1 MRLCSFITS
10 VTFRTRLPPGATIFV
25 TFRLAG
31 SLPLEVLAALRQEF
45 AALSETD
52 DEAATYA
59 RQRRYFG
66 KFDKQLDAA
75 HAGPVWLR
83 QPAIARLVRQALH
96 FNDGRKYQLV
106 CYCLMANHVHLVV
119 GLPDKAPSLAR
130 TLQALKGYT
139 GHAANALLGRTGQF
153 WQRESYDHV
162 VRDAQELERIIAY
175 VVNNPVKAGL
185 VDDWQQWPYTYWAP

>member
-1 MRLCSFITS
+1 MLIYYQRNLPH
-10 VTFRTRLPPGATIFV
+10 RLPPGETIFV

-31 SLPLEVLAALRQEF
+31 SLPLEMMTALQQEF
-45 AALSETD
+45 AAVPGAD

-66 KFDKQLDAA
+66 KFDAQLDAA
-75 HAGPVWLR
+75 HAGPVWLG
-83 QPAIARLVRQALH
+83 QPAIAQLVQQALH
-96 FNDGRKYQLV
+96 FSDGRNYQLV

-119 GLPDKAPSLAR
+119 CLPDNAPSLAR
-130 TLQALKGYT
+130 TLQSLKGYT
-139 GHAANALLGRTGQF
+139 GRAANALLGRTGHF

-162 VRDAQELERIIAY
+162 VRNGQELERVIAY

-185 VDDWQQWPYTYWAP
+185 TNDWQQWPYTYWAP